1 MTAKPR
7 GLSVVTETTPKP
19 RPAKR
24 AKTVTEAA
32 ADGSRRELLVAM
44 RARVAT
50 AVADPN
56 TPARDLAAL
65 TRRLMEI
72 AKDIEAIDAAA
83 EQEGRDA
90 EATPD
95 EQWDSSAI

>member
-1 MTAKPR
+1 MARRLAAVPEGAKVATPAPK
-7 GLSVVTETTPKP
+7 SVTK
-19 RPAKR
+19 
-24 AKTVTEAA
+24 AA
-32 ADGSRRELLVAM
+32 SDGSRRELLVAM

-50 AVADPN
+50 AVEDPN

-83 EQEGRDA
+83 KQESDDA
-90 EATPD
+90 DSSPD
-95 EQWDSSAI
+95 EDFDASAL

>member
-1 MTAKPR
+1 MAVKR
-7 GLSVVTETTPKP
+7 LAVVPEGTPAP
-19 RPAKR
+19 TR
-24 AKTVTEAA
+24 AKSVPQAA

-50 AVADPN
+50 AVGDSQ

-72 AKDIEAIDAAA
+72 AKDIEAIDAAE
-83 EQEGRDA
+83 EQDGRE
-90 EATPD
+90 EA
-95 EQWDSSAI
+95 SSADEKWDPSAI